1 MPLASSYPTP
11 SLVFTGAGGDSLGR
25 YGYSKDHRP
34 DLRQMFVA
42 ELLDGDGRPVCSEMW
57 PGNTADVA
65 GLLPVVDRVQNR
77 LAIERICIV
86 AYRGMISVETRAQR
100 RSCKLTNCSLHP
112 RHPRAFRQAR
122 ARHRARRSGTVCAAD
137 RVQAPV

>member
-1 MPLASSYPTP
+1 MLSTNRGLPRHRHPSTGHICRWRHRTDAT

-86 AYRGMISVETRAQR
+86 AYRGMISVETRAQ
-100 RSCKLTNCSLHP
+100 
-112 RHPRAFRQAR
+112 
-122 ARHRARRSGTVCAAD
+122 
-137 RVQAPV
+137 